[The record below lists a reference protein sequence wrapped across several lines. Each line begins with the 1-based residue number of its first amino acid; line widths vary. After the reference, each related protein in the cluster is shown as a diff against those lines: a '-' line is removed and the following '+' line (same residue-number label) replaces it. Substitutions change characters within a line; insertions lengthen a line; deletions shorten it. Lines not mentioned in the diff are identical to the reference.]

1 MAITISNLSIGNTA
15 LAGTP
20 IGVLTTTDASGTVI
34 PCNYMLTKG
43 SIGYFAIAGSDL
55 VSAWSAPA
63 TPGQYSVRIRATGSD
78 TMFSG
83 SATFTVDIGM
93 AAPPPPP
100 LPSIQIN
107 GSTSPVTVS
116 AGATISA
123 TVANG
128 PGNPGDWLG
137 VYAVGAPTVYGNPP
151 SWKWLSTDDAR
162 GSIPPAPGVTA
173 GTVHLVVPKQA
184 GQYEVRF
191 FSNNSFIL
199 GATSAAITVQITA
212 PPPVP
217 TSVTLTPASLSLPDD
232 SPIGTPASTAAVAM
246 SDGSAFAG
254 VLSVSPVGLVMPT
267 ALNLVLGRALTTAD
281 DGSRDCTVTATQN
294 GSSVS
299 ANLTLTITRAAPPP
313 PPPVSPDGTTS
324 AAPNGPALI
333 TTAGNWAWSAA
344 ASGRPGEWNI
354 NLNGSAVG
362 VGTLMEVATG
372 GRLYVKTANL
382 GWYLWQGSGWVHSAD
397 PTSPPPPPAPMPTSV
412 TLTPASLSLP
422 DNSPAG
428 TPASTAAVAMS
439 DGSAFAGALTIGAN
453 NMVAL
458 AGSTVA
464 LTRALTAADDGA
476 HSFLITATQ
485 NAGTASAALALN
497 VAAVASPPTV
507 IITVTPN
514 TPQIPDTTSAG
525 AVVASYTVT
534 MSDGSPFVGTVGFGA
549 PNFDAGGIFA
559 LRGSPASGNVI
570 VSPTGPGVGPNLG
583 TITDHITLIAMQ
595 P

>member
-1 MAITISNLSIGNTA
+1 MAITISNLSISNTA
-15 LAGTP
+15 LAGRP

-128 PGNPGDWLG
+128 PGNPGDWLC
-137 VYAVGAPTVYGNPP
+137 VHAVGAPTVYGNPP

-162 GSIPPAPGVTA
+162 GTIPPAPGVTA

-217 TSVTLTPASLSLPDD
+217 TSVTLTPASLSLPDN

-397 PTSPPPPPAPMPTSV
+397 PTPPPPVPTSV

-422 DNSPAG
+422 DNSPIG

-439 DGSAFAGALTIGAN
+439 DGSAFAGVLSVSPVGLVMPTALNLVLG
-453 NMVAL
+453 
-458 AGSTVA
+458 
-464 LTRALTAADDGA
+464 RALTTADDG
-476 HSFLITATQ
+476 SRDCTVTATQ
-485 NAGTASAALALN
+485 NGSSVSANLTLTITR
-497 VAAVASPPTV
+497 AAPPPPPPVSP
-507 IITVTPN
+507 
-514 TPQIPDTTSAG
+514 DGTTSAAPNG
-525 AVVASYTVT
+525 PALITTAGNWAWSAAASGRPGEWNINLNGSAV
-534 MSDGSPFVGTVGFGA
+534 GVGTLMEVA
-549 PNFDAGGIFA
+549 TGGR
-559 LRGSPASGNVI
+559 L
-570 VSPTGPGVGPNLG
+570 
-583 TITDHITLIAMQ
+583 
-595 P
+595 